1 MQITEAQT
9 KKEQSSIDWSMSGLD
24 SEPLVS
30 GQDKSSDWS
39 MSPLDS
45 APLLSQQVKSLEFD
59 EEVNFS
65 SDLDGSFI
73 VPGGK
78 GRREREVRAF
88 FDLILNIMDSLR
100 GPAKNDIRRKEN

>member
-1 MQITEAQT
+1 MVGAQD
-9 KKEQSSIDWSMSGLD
+9 ESIDWSRSRLD
-24 SEPLVS
+24 SSPLVS
-30 GQDKSSDWS
+30 ARDKLSDWS

-45 APLLSQQVKSLEFD
+45 SPLLSEQVKSLELD
-59 EEVNFS
+59 EISFS
-65 SDLDGSFI
+65 SDSDGRFA

-88 FDLILNIMDSLR
+88 FDLILNIVESLR